1 MDTDEFFN
9 PGCGGTGGDG
19 CDCGDC
25 EEWRHDHGRT
35 KHFVL
40 FASDD
45 KDFLCIPW
53 DVTSQLRNMITHSEP
68 IKLEAPDGQMYSVE
82 FVKFGLITL
91 TTGWRRFVDANHI
104 QQGDPILFV
113 YCGSSTFKVHICSS
127 SGHKNSLPSSQQP
140 PNILRAVPPYD
151 RHVLNEQVVPD
162 PAHVQVSTDFG
173 YTMFPRTCLT
183 KAQEKKV
190 LELADTSM
198 RSEIPLH
205 VATMNKRNANEDCLF
220 YIPLRLL
227 DNFKEGVTEATI
239 QLEAHGN
246 DMVYSVG
253 ASKQHDDQ
261 ILLRS
266 ELSHFVASLRI
277 QDSDLLVFRSMRKDR
292 LEVLVLDPSGCE
304 KTCFAM
310 GNSSN
315 AREVREDS
323 VEIVDPPQHTVIDLS
338 SDDNEVVEK
347 VTTTSRR
354 EQRPLRG
361 YRAKAQKMASTSSP
375 HTKSGTPTSRRE
387 QRPLR
392 GCRAEAQK
400 MASTSYSRRTKSGHK
415 ARKSKK
421 ASLEAPMSNKPY
433 ISTNGTKL
441 TQQQEEKVKEK
452 VQAIGSEFPVFVKVM
467 TQHYLWSPVP
477 HMDFSKK
484 FASACRLP
492 LEQTHVI
499 LGLEGSNMKWSS
511 RMVVRK
517 HNDVRRICS
526 FWKDLILLAGME
538 EGDICLVELADRSS
552 ESLTMTVHL
561 IREL

>member
-9 PGCGGTGGDG
+9 PGCAGTAGDG

-25 EEWRHDHGRT
+25 EERRHDHGRT

-40 FASDD
+40 FASDN

-53 DVTSQLRNMITHSEP
+53 EVTRQLRNMIAHSEP
-68 IKLEAPDGQMYSVE
+68 IKLETPDGHVYSVE

-91 TTGWRRFVDANHI
+91 TTGWRHFVDANHI
-104 QQGDPILFV
+104 RQGDPITFV
-113 YCGSSTFKVHICSS
+113 YCGRSTFKVHFKGTS

-140 PNILRAVPPYD
+140 PNIFRAKPPRD
-151 RHVLNEQVVPD
+151 HHVLNEQVVPD
-162 PAHVQVSTDFG
+162 PAHVRTSTDFG
-173 YTMFPRTCLT
+173 YTMFPGTCLT

-190 LELADTSM
+190 LELADSSM

-205 VATMNKRNANEDCLF
+205 VAAMNKRNANEDYYV
-220 YIPLRLL
+220 YIPLGLL
-227 DNFKEGVTEATI
+227 DNFEEGITATTI

-246 DMVYSVG
+246 GMVYFVA
-253 ASKQHDDQ
+253 ASKQRDDQ
-261 ILLRS
+261 IILES

-277 QDSDLLVFRSMRKDR
+277 QDNDLLVFRSMRKDR
-292 LEVLVLDPSGCE
+292 LEVFVLDPIGCE

-315 AREVREDS
+315 AREVREDP

-338 SDDNEVVEK
+338 SDDDEVVEK
-347 VTTTSRR
+347 GTATSRGK
-354 EQRPLRG
+354 QRPLRG
-361 YRAKAQKMASTSSP
+361 Y
-375 HTKSGTPTSRRE
+375 
-387 QRPLR
+387 
-392 GCRAEAQK
+392 RAEAQK
-400 MASTSYSRRTKSGHK
+400 MASTSSRRTKSGHK
-415 ARKSKK
+415 ADKSKK

-433 ISTNGTKL
+433 ISTSGTKL
-441 TQQQEEKVKEK
+441 TRRQEEKVEEK

-467 TQHYLWSPVP
+467 NERDVWSPKRLS
-477 HMDFSKK
+477 FSLEY
-484 FASACRLP
+484 ASACRLP

-511 RMVVRK
+511 RMVAQK
-517 HNDVRRICS
+517 HKDVRHISS
-526 FWKDLILLAGME
+526 FWKDLVLLAGMKV
-538 EGDICLVELADRSS
+538 GDICLVELADRSS

-561 IREL
+561 IRKL